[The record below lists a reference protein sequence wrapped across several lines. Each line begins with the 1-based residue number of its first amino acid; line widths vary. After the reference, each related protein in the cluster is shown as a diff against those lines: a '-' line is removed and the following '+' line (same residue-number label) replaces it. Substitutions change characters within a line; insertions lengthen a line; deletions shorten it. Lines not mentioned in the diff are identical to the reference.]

1 MTPMIKEQPTNG
13 TVIQESPDTQQA
25 PDLSTFEQEFAA
37 LCQKYG
43 VQLVPYIITF
53 NNGTQMADA
62 KFVPVQK

>member
-13 TVIQESPDTQQA
+13 TIEIPATEQA
-25 PDLSTFEQEFAA
+25 PDLPTFEQEFEA

-53 NNGTQMADA
+53 NNGAQVADA